1 MTRLIVCRV
10 SFPTI
15 LHIRLPTRHRVEDVT
30 MATGD
35 GQCGLIRRGGCFRE
49 NDGEVLRVTE
59 AILRA
64 D

>member
-1 MTRLIVCRV
+1 
-10 SFPTI
+10 
-15 LHIRLPTRHRVEDVT
+15 